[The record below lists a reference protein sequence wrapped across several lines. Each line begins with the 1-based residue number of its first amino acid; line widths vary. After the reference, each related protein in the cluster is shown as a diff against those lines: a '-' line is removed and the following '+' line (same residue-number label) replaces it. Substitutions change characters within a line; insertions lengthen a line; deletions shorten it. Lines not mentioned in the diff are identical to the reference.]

1 MSFFRIFKK
10 STETI
15 WIFTFENMINLN
27 LTEIDI
33 SILFISN
40 TVRDNAVVKMLR
52 NLRWAGADVFES
64 TQKEKLIIKNAIED
78 CNIVMP
84 VIQKIQWSLLCCDCD
99 LEDD

>member
-1 MSFFRIFKK
+1 MFKPYRKASMSFFRIFKK

-40 TVRDNAVVKMLR
+40 TVRDNAVVKMAQER
-52 NLRWAGADVFES
+52 
-64 TQKEKLIIKNAIED
+64 
-78 CNIVMP
+78 
-84 VIQKIQWSLLCCDCD
+84 
-99 LEDD
+99 